1 MTGEAHS
8 EERKVTIR
16 ADTREEL
23 FVEAARMVSR
33 QCGQVGGDPGPWHT
47 IRLSEPN
54 DALLLVDWLN
64 ELISRSASE
73 RRAFDD
79 VLALRLHDGRLTAEV
94 RGRRVIQWTSLDVGI
109 DLYAAETQLGDST
122 LELTE
127 GAGDIVHRQ
136 ACGRAHEPVWMSRDE
151 LRHLVVR
158 DP

>member
-8 EERKVTIR
+8 GERKVTIR

-23 FVEAARMVSR
+23 FVEAARMMSR
-33 QCGQVGGDPGPWHT
+33 QCGPVAGDPGPWQT

-94 RGRRVIQWTSLDVGI
+94 RGRRVIQWTSPLK
-109 DLYAAETQLGDST
+109 AATMQGLK
-122 LELTE
+122 LERE
-127 GAGDIVHRQ
+127 GPRW
-136 ACGRAHEPVWMSRDE
+136 RAEVSFDR
-151 LRHLVVR
+151 
-158 DP
+158 